1 MADDKNSKTGEK
13 ALGLTNGLRIPKV
26 YYEPSKELKKK
37 EERTIHDLSTYDLL
51 YLRGLCEKNKG
62 KHDVD
67 SFYDFIN
74 CVLADDNVGPLSG
87 LQVKLFEFYEKNCPQ
102 MVKNALEL
110 SRPVSETET
119 EIVYKNG
126 KHIKKVKRNDKD
138 CSELVQIMD
147 ECDEQSDFEH
157 QMDMDDYVARTQ
169 KEINVLGA
177 KISIYRKAAK
187 NSGLKLQ
194 KGKLVPLTEQNGNIC
209 ETENHDEFWKDVND
223 DVSVYDICEQQS
235 TEIYERELPKPK
247 NLADMVKKV
256 LGNGRP
262 ESEHPVSELSDIEEY
277 AKLAHETEQLKI
289 AYIGIL
295 QTKLDV
301 LMDPATGMPRS
312 LQTAKKLKKI
322 LKFLDTPKDIERDYL
337 LGDYHID
344 EKAIFANT
352 EDYLAKNKKPQN

>member
-1 MADDKNSKTGEK
+1 MADSKKHENGEQ
-13 ALGLTNGLRIPKV
+13 APGLINGLEPPKV
-26 YYEPSKELKKK
+26 HYEPSKELKKK
-37 EERTIHDLSTYDLL
+37 EERTIHDITTYDLL

-62 KHDVD
+62 KSDVD

-74 CVLADDNVGPLSG
+74 CVLADDNVGPLSE
-87 LQVKLFEFYEKNCPQ
+87 LQAKLLGFYEKNCPQ
-102 MVKNALEL
+102 MIKNALEL
-110 SRPVSETET
+110 SRPVSETEN
-119 EIVYKNG
+119 EVVYKNG
-126 KHIKKVKRNDKD
+126 KHIKKIKRNDRD
-138 CSELVQIMD
+138 SELVRIMD
-147 ECDEQSDFEH
+147 VYDEQAELENQLDI
-157 QMDMDDYVARTQ
+157 DKTVAQLQ
-169 KEINVLGA
+169 KESNILGT
-177 KISIYRKAAK
+177 KVSVYRKAAK
-187 NSGLKLQ
+187 NSGLKLY
-194 KGKLVPLTEQNGNIC
+194 KGKLVPLTEQNGKTC

-223 DVSVYDICEQQS
+223 DVSVYDVEDQQS
-235 TEIYERELPKPK
+235 TEIYEREIPKPK
-247 NLADMVKKV
+247 NLADMVRKV

-262 ESEHPVSELSDIEEY
+262 ETEHPVSELSDIEEY

-301 LMDPATGMPRS
+301 LMDPVTGMPRS